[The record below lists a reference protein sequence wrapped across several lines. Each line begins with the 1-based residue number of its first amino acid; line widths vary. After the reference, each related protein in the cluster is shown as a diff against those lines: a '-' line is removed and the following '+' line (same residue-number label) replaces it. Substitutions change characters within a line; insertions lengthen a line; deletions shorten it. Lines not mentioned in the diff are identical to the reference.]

1 MLGGSGP
8 AGGGDPPAGGDPPDP
23 DRLLMELR
31 RAGGEP
37 PLTPLRIA
45 EPASSARRGPA
56 GRAVSGARGAVVRL
70 LTPSLADLI
79 AQLERDRHRMRAEIA
94 RLEARVAELERRA
107 GPDS

>member
-1 MLGGSGP
+1 MLGGSGS
-8 AGGGDPPAGGDPPDP
+8 GGGSGDPPPAPDP

-31 RAGGEP
+31 NAGGEP
-37 PLTPLRIA
+37 PLPPLRIA
-45 EPASSARRGPA
+45 EPASSARKGPA

-70 LTPSLADLI
+70 LTPSLADLL

-107 GPDS
+107 GGD